1 MKVLENEMKII
12 VAYSIKKK
20 YSNRD
25 LCIST
30 KNSFT
35 AWDAIH

>member
-12 VAYSIKKK
+12 VAYSIKK

-35 AWDAIH
+35 AWDVIH